1 MLVIIFWHF
10 LIVFLRSQS
19 PQVKRYLTS
28 SIANSVHELPHEL
41 SNNLRVRILGNQE
54 ILAKYQMWGE
64 TQPSA
69 QSSFQKQNL
78 DNSSQKICKNRFYFF
93 EVLSNFTV
101 FLQFVRNILASIV
114 WGNIFFGWNLAQF
127 PSHMNYSIFSLTS
140 KHFSN
145 HDVNINQSSSVKS
158 SKFNGF
164 VLALFCILSL
174 GQNLTLENFPL
185 G

>member
-1 MLVIIFWHF
+1 MVLCQLYFHRWFRSKLDFRKLSSLLISGFLDQLTFLSQNWCFLQKDESSLEEQRAKETSQTMLVIIFWHF

-28 SIANSVHELPHEL
+28 SIANSVHKLPHEL
-41 SNNLRVRILGNQE
+41 SNDLRVRILGNQE
-54 ILAKYQMWGE
+54 ILATCQMWGE

-114 WGNIFFGWNLAQF
+114 
-127 PSHMNYSIFSLTS
+127 
-140 KHFSN
+140 
-145 HDVNINQSSSVKS
+145 
-158 SKFNGF
+158 
-164 VLALFCILSL
+164 
-174 GQNLTLENFPL
+174 
-185 G
+185 